1 MFMKHMRRTPDSAAV
16 SASRRR
22 TLRQAGGL
30 LLAALAAPVRVQ
42 GASRA
47 IRIGTTAVIL
57 NDQVSFLDEW
67 ARYLQ
72 TQIGRPVS
80 FVHRSRYREITELLL
95 RDELDFAWVCGYPY
109 VRHRQA
115 MRLLAIPL
123 YQGRPL
129 YRSYLIVP
137 SADLKTSSFADL
149 KGGIF
154 AYSDPNSNSGF
165 LVPQYGMLRA
175 GLDPLTLFRKTFF
188 TYAHGKVVAAVANGI
203 AHGGAVD
210 GYVWETLAL
219 RTPELTRRTRVA
231 AKSDEYGFPPLVAR
245 RSIDDAEFRN
255 MQKVLTGMPDNPAG
269 RSFLKQLNLDGFAL
283 PEERLFDGIGKILA
297 YVSARQRLVS

>member
-1 MFMKHMRRTPDSAAV
+1 MKHVRRTLEPAAV
-16 SASRRR
+16 SHSRRR
-22 TLRQAGGL
+22 ALRQAAGL
-30 LLAALAAPVRVQ
+30 LLAGLAPPARAQ
-42 GASRA
+42 SRSRA

-72 TQIGRPVS
+72 GQIGRPVS

-95 RDELDFAWVCGYPY
+95 SDELDFAWVCGYPY
-109 VRHRQA
+109 VSHRHA
-115 MRLLAIPL
+115 MRLLAVPL

-137 SADLKTSSFADL
+137 SLDRKTSSFADL
-149 KGGIF
+149 KGDIF

-165 LVPQYGMLRA
+165 LVPQYEMLRA
-175 GLDPLTLFRKTFF
+175 GLDPLRLFRKSFF
-188 TYAHGKVVAAVANGI
+188 TYAHGKVVVAVANGI

-219 RTPELTRRTRVA
+219 PTPELTRRTRVA
-231 AKSDEYGFPPLVAR
+231 SKSDEYGFPPLVAR
-245 RSIDDAEFRN
+245 KSIDESEFRD

-269 RSFLKQLNLDGFAL
+269 RSLLKQLNVDGFAQ
-283 PEERLFDGIGKILA
+283 PEERLFDGIAKILA
-297 YVSARQRLVS
+297 YVSARQRLVT

>member
-1 MFMKHMRRTPDSAAV
+1 MEHGGRTPEAA
-16 SASRRR
+16 AALANRRR
-22 TLRQAGGL
+22 ALRHAAGL
-30 LLAALAAPVRVQ
+30 LLAGLASPLRGQTRNRV
-42 GASRA
+42 
-47 IRIGTTAVIL
+47 IRFGTTAVIL

-72 TQIGRPVS
+72 RQIGRPVS

-109 VRHRQA
+109 VSHQQA
-115 MRLLAIPL
+115 MRLLAVPL

-129 YRSYLIVP
+129 YRSYLIV
-137 SADLKTSSFADL
+137 SSSDLKTSSFADL
-149 KGGIF
+149 KGKIF

-165 LVPQYGMLRA
+165 LVPQYEILRA
-175 GLDPLTLFRKTFF
+175 GLDPLTLFRKSFF
-188 TYAHGKVVAAVANGI
+188 TYAHGKVVTAVASGI

-245 RSIDDAEFRN
+245 SSIDESEFRSV
-255 MQKVLTGMPDNPAG
+255 QKVLTGMPDDPAG
-269 RSFLKQLNLDGFAL
+269 RSLLKQLNLDGFAN
-283 PEERLFDGIGKILA
+283 PDERLFDGIGKILA
-297 YVSARQRLVS
+297 YVSTRQRLVS

>member
-1 MFMKHMRRTPDSAAV
+1 MKHVRRSRQPAAA
-16 SASRRR
+16 SESRRR
-22 TLRQAGGL
+22 ALRQAAGL
-30 LLAALAAPVRVQ
+30 LLAGLAPPVRGQNRNRV
-42 GASRA
+42 

-57 NDQVSFLDEW
+57 NDQVRFLDEW

-72 TQIGRPVS
+72 GQFGQPVS

-95 RDELDFAWVCGYPY
+95 GDKLDFAWVCGYPY
-109 VRHRQA
+109 VSHRQA
-115 MRLLAIPL
+115 LRLVAVPL
-123 YQGRPL
+123 YQAKPL

-137 SADLKTSSFADL
+137 NSDLKTDSFAEL
-149 KGGIF
+149 KGKIF
-154 AYSDPNSNSGF
+154 AYSDPDSNSGF
-165 LVPQYGMLRA
+165 LVPQYEMLRA
-175 GLDPLTLFRKTFF
+175 GLDPLTLFQKSFF
-188 TYAHGKVVAAVANGI
+188 TYAHGKVVAAVAKGI

-245 RSIDDAEFRN
+245 RSIDEAEFRG
-255 MQKVLTGMPDNPAG
+255 MQKVLNGMADNPAG
-269 RSFLKQLNLDGFAL
+269 ESLLKQLNLDGFVQ

-297 YVSARQRLVS
+297 YVSTRQRLAS

>member
-1 MFMKHMRRTPDSAAV
+1 MKCVRRTLDPAAQ
-16 SASRRR
+16 SRRR
-22 TLRQAGGL
+22 ALRQAAGL
-30 LLAALAAPVRVQ
+30 LLAGLALPVRGQ
-42 GASRA
+42 TQNRA
-47 IRIGTTAVIL
+47 IRIGSTAVIL

-72 TQIGRPVS
+72 AQIGCSVA

-95 RDELDFAWVCGYPY
+95 SDELDFAWVCGYPY
-109 VRHRQA
+109 VSHRQA
-115 MRLLAIPL
+115 MRLLAVPL

-137 SADLKTSSFADL
+137 SQDRKTSSFADL

-165 LVPQYGMLRA
+165 LVPQYEMLRA
-175 GLDPLTLFRKTFF
+175 GLDPLTLFRKSFF
-188 TYAHGKVVAAVANGI
+188 TYAHGKVVVAVANGI
-203 AHGGAVD
+203 AQGGAVD

-245 RSIDDAEFRN
+245 KSIDESEFRG
-255 MQKVLTGMPDNPAG
+255 MQQVLTGMPDNPAG
-269 RSFLKQLNLDGFAL
+269 QSLLKQLNLDGFAQ
-283 PEERLFDGIGKILA
+283 PEERLFDGIARILA
-297 YVSARQRLVS
+297 YVSARQRLVP

>member
-1 MFMKHMRRTPDSAAV
+1 MERGRSTLEPAA
-16 SASRRR
+16 ALENRRR
-22 TLRQAGGL
+22 ALRQAAGL
-30 LLAALAAPVRVQ
+30 LLAGLALPVGGRTRNRV
-42 GASRA
+42 

-72 TQIGRPVS
+72 GQTGRPVS

-95 RDELDFAWVCGYPY
+95 SDELDFAWVCGYPY
-109 VRHRQA
+109 VSHRQA
-115 MRLLAIPL
+115 MRLLAVPL
-123 YQGRPL
+123 YHGRPL

-137 SADLKTSSFADL
+137 SPDLKTSSFADL
-149 KGGIF
+149 NGGIF

-165 LVPQYGMLRA
+165 LVPQYEMLRA
-175 GLDPLTLFRKTFF
+175 GLDPLTLFRKSFF
-188 TYAHGKVVAAVANGI
+188 TYAHGKVVVAVANGI

-219 RTPELTRRTRVA
+219 RAPELTRRTRVA

-245 RSIDDAEFRN
+245 RSIDESEFRS
-255 MQKVLTGMPDNPAG
+255 MQTVLTGMPDNPAG
-269 RSFLKQLNLDGFAL
+269 QSLLKQLNLDGFAL
-283 PEERLFDGIGKILA
+283 PEEHLFDGIGKILA
-297 YVSARQRLVS
+297 YVSTRQRLVS

>member
-1 MFMKHMRRTPDSAAV
+1 MKQMRQSRVPAAA
-16 SASRRR
+16 SESRRR
-22 TLRQAGGL
+22 ALRQAAGL
-30 LLAALAAPVRVQ
+30 LLVGLAPRVRAQTRNGVV
-42 GASRA
+42 
-47 IRIGTTAVIL
+47 RIGTTAVIL

-72 TQIGRPVS
+72 GQIGRPVS

-109 VRHRQA
+109 VSHRQA
-115 MRLLAIPL
+115 MRLLAVPL
-123 YQGRPL
+123 YQGRPW

-137 SADLKTSSFADL
+137 SPDLKTSSFADL

-165 LVPQYGMLRA
+165 LVPQYEMLRA
-175 GLDPLTLFRKTFF
+175 GLDPLRLFRKSFF

-219 RTPELTRRTRVA
+219 RVPELTRRTRVA
-231 AKSDEYGFPPLVAR
+231 AKSEEYGFPPLVAR
-245 RSIDDAEFRN
+245 RSIDESEFLG
-255 MQKVLTGMPDNPAG
+255 MQKVLSDMLHNPTGQ
-269 RSFLKQLNLDGFAL
+269 SLLKQLNLDGFVL

-297 YVSARQRLVS
+297 YVSTRQRLAS

>member
-1 MFMKHMRRTPDSAAV
+1 MKHMRRTREPAA
-16 SASRRR
+16 ARESRRR
-22 TLRQAGGL
+22 ALRQAAGL
-30 LLAALAAPVRVQ
+30 VLAGLALPVRGQ
-42 GASRA
+42 DRSRV

-72 TQIGRPVS
+72 GQIGRPVS
-80 FVHRSRYREITELLL
+80 FVHRGRYREITALLL
-95 RDELDFAWVCGYPY
+95 GDELDFAWVCGYPY
-109 VRHRQA
+109 VSHRQA
-115 MRLLAIPL
+115 MRLLAVPL
-123 YQGRPL
+123 YHGRPW

-137 SADLKTSSFADL
+137 GRDLKTASFADL

-165 LVPQYGMLRA
+165 LVPQYEMLRA
-175 GLDPLTLFRKTFF
+175 GLDPLTLFRKSFF

-231 AKSDEYGFPPLVAR
+231 ATSDEYGFPPLVAR
-245 RSIDDAEFRN
+245 RSIDEAEFRG
-255 MQKVLTGMPDNPAG
+255 MQKVLTGMPGNPAG
-269 RSFLKQLNLDGFAL
+269 QSLLKQLNLDGFAS

-297 YVSARQRLVS
+297 YVSTRQRLVS